1 MDLIPSLG
9 AAPGAVPGVV
19 PGVVPVTFKLTAQHA
34 VRAESN
40 RTFERKG
47 PALWWGKWSGRT
59 FEADLGGADFVE
71 LSTEVV
77 HRLLITLLRSVV
89 GTPFAVGRIAPRSP
103 LGKLTA

>member
-9 AAPGAVPGVV
+9 VAPGVL
-19 PGVVPVTFKLTAQHA
+19 PGVVPVTFKLTAHHA

-40 RTFERKG
+40 RTFDRKG
-47 PALWWGKWSGRT
+47 PVLSWGRRPERT
-59 FEADLGGADFVE
+59 LEADCGGADFVE